1 MLSTVFALPSLHT
14 PPTVV
19 SHAALHPP
27 EPTSS
32 SSSSPRSLVRP
43 PDERLTA
50 LAAAHRDLLAI
61 LGTDEAAIRAR
72 VAERR
77 HTSSAA
83 RHPRSGRS
91 LSARFFSKT
100 VPNHLPIRAH
110 SVVPDSALFV
120 ASDRMSRQLRG
131 LPPAVIER
139 LCRRGAALHLIGS
152 RQVTTDLPEHRHL
165 RGVRGAVP
173 GEVAEDEEARRL
185 AESVGRDRAALSPE
199 LERRRRRLLPSSQMT
214 LDERSRGM
222 GGLQASCGEE
232 NLLAPEADP
241 RYRGR
246 CVLSHELSHTVMD
259 HGLPAAARA
268 AITACWEGA
277 WRKGLWRRPDGSCA
291 YAASAPEEYFAEL
304 SMWYWGS
311 HGEFVDDANRL
322 PTPGPWGLA
331 RYDPD
336 GFALVGAL
344 WSGRHASLAPGAASN
359 ETACKLRAVRLARPA
374 SDPQGA
380 QPVEME
386 VDNSRGETD
395 LYLAWINGS
404 GAAHS
409 YGVVAAHSYH
419 VQRTFSG
426 HVWEISRVAPPGGGE
441 DRASSGSR
449 RFRISRHS
457 LNLIDAAVAFGDEVG
472 AGGPVISGS
481 GSEA

>member
-19 SHAALHPP
+19 SHAAHQPP

-222 GGLQASCGEE
+222 GGLQALRHKTTLHQVNSIHVRSHA
-232 NLLAPEADP
+232 NNP
-241 RYRGR
+241 RAGGCRPR
-246 CVLSHELSHTVMD
+246 
-259 HGLPAAARA
+259 AARR
-268 AITACWEGA
+268 TCS
-277 WRKGLWRRPDGSCA
+277 LPRRS
-291 YAASAPEEYFAEL
+291 L
-304 SMWYWGS
+304 S
-311 HGEFVDDANRL
+311 
-322 PTPGPWGLA
+322 GP
-331 RYDPD
+331 R
-336 GFALVGAL
+336 
-344 WSGRHASLAPGAASN
+344 R
-359 ETACKLRAVRLARPA
+359 ARPA
-374 SDPQGA
+374 AVACPRHVSCACVP
-380 QPVEME
+380 
-386 VDNSRGETD
+386 RRT
-395 LYLAWINGS
+395 LAT
-404 GAAHS
+404 A
-409 YGVVAAHSYH
+409 
-419 VQRTFSG
+419 
-426 HVWEISRVAPPGGGE
+426 GG
-441 DRASSGSR
+441 ASSRTSSR
-449 RFRISRHS
+449 TR
-457 LNLIDAAVAFGDEVG
+457 
-472 AGGPVISGS
+472 
-481 GSEA
+481 

>member
-19 SHAALHPP
+19 SHAALH
-27 EPTSS
+27 
-32 SSSSPRSLVRP
+32 P

-232 NLLAPEADP
+232 NLLAPEAQP
-241 RYRGR
+241 LRPSKGATG
-246 CVLSHELSHTVMD
+246 CCGVPTVLSCACVPRRTL
-259 HGLPAAARA
+259 A
-268 AITACWEGA
+268 TA
-277 WRKGLWRRPDGSCA
+277 
-291 YAASAPEEYFAEL
+291 
-304 SMWYWGS
+304 
-311 HGEFVDDANRL
+311 
-322 PTPGPWGLA
+322 
-331 RYDPD
+331 
-336 GFALVGAL
+336 
-344 WSGRHASLAPGAASN
+344 
-359 ETACKLRAVRLARPA
+359 
-374 SDPQGA
+374 
-380 QPVEME
+380 
-386 VDNSRGETD
+386 
-395 LYLAWINGS
+395 
-404 GAAHS
+404 
-409 YGVVAAHSYH
+409 
-419 VQRTFSG
+419 
-426 HVWEISRVAPPGGGE
+426 GG
-441 DRASSGSR
+441 ASSRTSSR
-449 RFRISRHS
+449 TR
-457 LNLIDAAVAFGDEVG
+457 
-472 AGGPVISGS
+472 
-481 GSEA
+481 